1 MSGADFAHRDHVSQ
15 LYRTHYLWLHA
26 RLCRYLD
33 SSSYAE
39 DIAAD
44 TFAQLLSAPQ
54 SLVIR
59 EPRALLTTIARRL
72 IFQLWR
78 RRDVERAYLMSVQ
91 QQEPLHSPSPETLA
105 QALQALQVID
115 ARLDGLPDKVKQN
128 EGAMTPEEVALY
140 TVRALEKNKAIIIPG
155 RRNRWI
161 TRIPRVLSRW
171 MTRKIAAG
179 INKSYCPR

>member
-1 MSGADFAHRDHVSQ
+1 MSGADLAHRDHVSQ

-54 SLVIR
+54 GLVIR

-105 QALQALQVID
+105 QALQTLQMID
-115 ARLDGLPDKVKQN
+115 ARLDGLPDKVKETFVLSRVN
-128 EGAMTPEEVALY
+128 GLTYPEIAQQLGISRRSVSDY
-140 TVRALEKNKAIIIPG
+140 MVRALKRCALQATAQPTS
-155 RRNRWI
+155 RPSI
-161 TRIPRVLSRW
+161 TRES
-171 MTRKIAAG
+171 A
-179 INKSYCPR
+179 

>member
-1 MSGADFAHRDHVSQ
+1 MSGADLAHRDHVSQ

-44 TFAQLLSAPQ
+44 TFAQLLSAPRG
-54 SLVIR
+54 LVIR

-105 QALQALQVID
+105 QALQALQMID
-115 ARLDGLPDKVKQN
+115 ARLDGLPDKVKETFVLSRVNGLTYSEIAQQL
-128 EGAMTPEEVALY
+128 GISRRSVSDYM
-140 TVRALEKNKAIIIPG
+140 VRALKRCALQATAHPTF
-155 RRNRWI
+155 RPSI
-161 TRIPRVLSRW
+161 TRES
-171 MTRKIAAG
+171 A
-179 INKSYCPR
+179 

>member
-1 MSGADFAHRDHVSQ
+1 MSGADTTHREQVSQ

-44 TFAQLLSAPQ
+44 TFAQLLSAGQ
-54 SLVIR
+54 GLLIR

-78 RRDVERAYLMSVQ
+78 RRDVERAYLMIL
-91 QQEPLHSPSPETLA
+91 QQEQPSHSPSPEALA
-105 QALQALQVID
+105 QAHQDLQRLDAL
-115 ARLDGLPDKVKQN
+115 LDGLPDKVK
-128 EGAMTPEEVALY
+128 ATF
-140 TVRALEKNKAIIIPG
+140 
-155 RRNRWI
+155 
-161 TRIPRVLSRW
+161 VLSRVNGLTYPQIARQLGISQRSVSDY
-171 MTRKIAAG
+171 MTRALGRCLLLDTVQATTRPSITRESA
-179 INKSYCPR
+179 

>member
-1 MSGADFAHRDHVSQ
+1 MSGADLAHRDHVSQ

-44 TFAQLLSAPQ
+44 TFAQLLSAPRG
-54 SLVIR
+54 LVIR

-105 QALQALQVID
+105 QALQALQMID
-115 ARLDGLPDKVKQN
+115 ARLDGLPDKVKETFVLSRVN
-128 EGAMTPEEVALY
+128 GLTYPEIAQQLGISRRSVSDY
-140 TVRALEKNKAIIIPG
+140 MVRALKRCALQATAQPIFRPS
-155 RRNRWI
+155 I
-161 TRIPRVLSRW
+161 TRES
-171 MTRKIAAG
+171 A
-179 INKSYCPR
+179 

>member
-1 MSGADFAHRDHVSQ
+1 MSGADLAHRDHVSQ

-44 TFAQLLSAPQ
+44 TFAQLLSAPRG
-54 SLVIR
+54 LVIR

-105 QALQALQVID
+105 QALQALQMID
-115 ARLDGLPDKVKQN
+115 ARLDGLPDKVKETFVLSRVN
-128 EGAMTPEEVALY
+128 GLTYPEIAQQLGISRRSVSDY
-140 TVRALEKNKAIIIPG
+140 MVRALKRCALQTTAQPTF
-155 RRNRWI
+155 RPSI
-161 TRIPRVLSRW
+161 TRES
-171 MTRKIAAG
+171 A
-179 INKSYCPR
+179 

>member
-1 MSGADFAHRDHVSQ
+1 MSGADLAHRDHVSQ

-44 TFAQLLSAPQ
+44 TFAQLLSAPRG
-54 SLVIR
+54 LVIR

-105 QALQALQVID
+105 QALQALQMID
-115 ARLDGLPDKVKQN
+115 ARLDGLPDKVK
-128 EGAMTPEEVALY
+128 ETF
-140 TVRALEKNKAIIIPG
+140 
-155 RRNRWI
+155 
-161 TRIPRVLSRW
+161 VLSRVNGLTYPEIAQQLGISRRSVSDY
-171 MTRKIAAG
+171 MLRALKRCALQATAHPTFRPSITRESA
-179 INKSYCPR
+179 

>member
-1 MSGADFAHRDHVSQ
+1 MSGADLAHRDHVSQ

-44 TFAQLLSAPQ
+44 TFAQLLSAPRG
-54 SLVIR
+54 LVIR

-105 QALQALQVID
+105 QALQALQMID
-115 ARLDGLPDKVKQN
+115 ARLDGLPDKVKETFVLSRVN
-128 EGAMTPEEVALY
+128 GLTYPEIAQQLGISRRSVSDY
-140 TVRALEKNKAIIIPG
+140 MVRALKRCALQATAHPTF
-155 RRNRWI
+155 RPSI
-161 TRIPRVLSRW
+161 TRES
-171 MTRKIAAG
+171 A
-179 INKSYCPR
+179 

>member
-1 MSGADFAHRDHVSQ
+1 MSGADFAHCDHVSQ

-54 SLVIR
+54 GLVIR

-91 QQEPLHSPSPETLA
+91 QQEPLHFPSPETLA
-105 QALQALQVID
+105 QAIQALQMID
-115 ARLDGLPDKVKQN
+115 ARLDGLPDKVRETFVLSRVN
-128 EGAMTPEEVALY
+128 GLTYPEIAQQLGISRRSVSDY
-140 TVRALEKNKAIIIPG
+140 MVRALKRCAMHATAQPTY
-155 RRNRWI
+155 RPSI
-161 TRIPRVLSRW
+161 TRES
-171 MTRKIAAG
+171 A
-179 INKSYCPR
+179 